1 MTKPAVC
8 GTLSGERAEQPR
20 GSNPVRKVRA
30 SQGRITANGRRGR
43 PQGKCNRD
51 IPPALQVRVERC
63 GKSAPARRRL
73 RGHVN
78 PIRSNIVEKHI
89 RRPGGFEEMA

>member
-1 MTKPAVC
+1 MDETCRRRQGEGYEVC
-8 GTLSGERAEQPR
+8 VDE
-20 GSNPVRKVRA
+20 
-30 SQGRITANGRRGR
+30 
-43 PQGKCNRD
+43 
-51 IPPALQVRVERC
+51 VRVERC

>member
-1 MTKPAVC
+1 MSE
-8 GTLSGERAEQPR
+8 LS
-20 GSNPVRKVRA
+20 
-30 SQGRITANGRRGR
+30 
-43 PQGKCNRD
+43 PQGGSEGYGACD
-51 IPPALQVRVERC
+51 DEVRVERC

>member
-1 MTKPAVC
+1 MFIW
-8 GTLSGERAEQPR
+8 E
-20 GSNPVRKVRA
+20 
-30 SQGRITANGRRGR
+30 RITANGRRGLHHV
-43 PQGKCNRD
+43 KFNRD